1 MRGEKDGM
9 NWLLANQ
16 EKVPSS
22 ENGQYRHLGLTD
34 NPFPIDA
41 IINRH
46 SPDPRVNGTIF
57 TPEIRRGVIYD
68 FERKLLGID
77 NPEQRYRLGYFWSQG
92 DQALGRGVGK
102 TAILT
107 YLQRRINQDWGASY
121 FRGNFPVCALYVY
134 PQPEM
139 NKIEYVSVL
148 ALQELVNQGVMD
160 AVVVNLRRQAALTGW
175 SLGNAEA
182 IHNLPSQVSYLLLD
196 NNWLN
201 EQGFDEAELDLEVVN
216 LLTGAGVEPGFAQA
230 VASRRLLAYL
240 KEFRRDGQLTFKA
253 PPRDT
258 LLYRK
263 ANQLFFT
270 QAILTLK
277 AAGFKGAYLFI
288 DDIENMIDKMSRR
301 EREAFAKELGYI
313 LLRGEYEASIS
324 RFLTVVLTTH
334 AAAAQRLSE
343 AWGLA
348 GLQASLPMSLDA
360 PNSILVPILSLGEAK
375 QVVRHYLTYYQLPQP
390 LSDYHPFKEE
400 AIELVVQHCNYHPRE
415 FLAKDHFVVEQA
427 KQEVQR
433 SEIDLAFVETCL
445 FGGNGTNSELEE
457 VIDISLL

>member
-1 MRGEKDGM
+1 MS
-9 NWLLANQ
+9 WLLTNQ
-16 EKVPSS
+16 ESNRPA
-22 ENGQYRHLGLTD
+22 EREQYRHLGLKD
-34 NPFPIDA
+34 NPFPVDG

-46 SPDPRVNGTIF
+46 SSDPRVNGTIF
-57 TPEIRRGVIYD
+57 TPQIRQGVIQD

-102 TAILT
+102 TAILN
-107 YLQRRINQDWGASY
+107 YLQRQINQDWGESY
-121 FRGNFPVCALYVY
+121 FQGTFPVCALYVY

-139 NKIEYVSVL
+139 NKLEYISVL

-160 AVVVNLRRQAALTGW
+160 AVVINLRRQVALGGW
-175 SLGNAEA
+175 SLGNIEA
-182 IHNLPSQVSYLLLD
+182 VESLPPQVSYLLLD
-196 NNWLN
+196 NNWLT
-201 EQGFDEAELDLEVVN
+201 EQGFDEADLDQEVIR
-216 LLTGAGVEPGFAQA
+216 LLTEAGVAEDFATA
-230 VASRRLLAYL
+230 IASRKLITYL
-240 KEFRRDGQLTFKA
+240 KSFRRDHQLTFKA

-263 ANQLFFT
+263 SNHFFFT
-270 QAILTLK
+270 EAILTLEV
-277 AAGFKGAYLFI
+277 AGFKGVYLFI

-324 RFLTVVLTTH
+324 RFVTVVLTTH

-375 QVVRHYLTYYQLPQP
+375 QVVRHYLTYYQLSKPP
-390 LSDYHPFKEE
+390 SHYHPFKEE
-400 AIELVVQHCNYHPRE
+400 AVELVVQQCNYHPRE
-415 FLAKDHFVVEQA
+415 FLARDHFIVEQA
-427 KQEVQR
+427 KQETER
-433 SEIDLAFVETCL
+433 AEIDLDFVETCL
-445 FGGNGTNSELEE
+445 LAGGNAANSGLDEA
-457 VIDISLL
+457 IDISLL